1 MRTDSRLSR
10 MLHVL
15 VHMDRHEQRATS
27 ESIGRMLGT
36 NAAVVRRTLA
46 GLREQGIVVAERG
59 PGGGWTLARELS
71 QISLLDVYEAA
82 GTTTLFTIGV
92 ADRTPD
98 CLVEQSVN
106 TMLDSTLKEAEAAI
120 LARFAS
126 VRLSDIAADFDQR
139 MRAGG
144 GWMHDLTAGGQPKR
158 GAA

>member
-1 MRTDSRLSR
+1 
-10 MLHVL
+10 
-15 VHMDRHEQRATS
+15 MDRNEQSATS
-27 ESIGRMLGT
+27 ETIGRMLGT

-46 GLREQGIVVAERG
+46 GFREQGIVAAERG

-71 QISLLDVYEAA
+71 QITLLDVYEAA

-106 TMLDSTLKEAEAAI
+106 TMLESTLKEAAAAI

-126 VRLSDIAADFDQR
+126 LRLSDIAPDFDQR
-139 MRAGG
+139 IHAVRKGDGEGKGG
-144 GWMHDLTAGGQPKR
+144 TVRLTT
-158 GAA
+158 

>member
-27 ESIGRMLGT
+27 ESIGRMLET

-46 GLREQGIVVAERG
+46 GLREQGIVKAERG
-59 PGGGWTLARELS
+59 PGGGWALARALS
-71 QISLLDVYEAA
+71 EITLLDVYQAS

-106 TMLDSTLKEAEAAI
+106 MRLESTLGEAEAAI
-120 LARFAS
+120 LARFAAI
-126 VRLSDIAADFDQR
+126 RLSDIAADFDQR
-139 MRAGG
+139 LRAGG
-144 GWMHDLTAGGQPKR
+144 GWTHDL
-158 GAA
+158 